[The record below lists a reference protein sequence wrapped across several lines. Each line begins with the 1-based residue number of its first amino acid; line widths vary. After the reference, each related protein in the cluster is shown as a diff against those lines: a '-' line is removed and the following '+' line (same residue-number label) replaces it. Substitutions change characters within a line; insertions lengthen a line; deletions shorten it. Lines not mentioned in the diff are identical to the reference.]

1 MFYESIHWHPSSIRV
16 ACERISAAAVAA
28 GDGEPRCQNGFPTPP
43 PPPVARTEGFANLP
57 PTDGPPTPISSLP
70 PTAAPPAFENKNIN
84 NNNLLPVTSP
94 LREPT
99 LIIWSSQY
107 CSACRNS
114 SPTFRAL
121 EKNTDGWK
129 VVHVE
134 ATSEVLRRY
143 PGHLFALPTYD
154 FLYPEPGTPISA
166 NPLAIEGARVRTV
179 RINSPEA
186 LREVVPSLHI
196 QPSS

>member
-1 MFYESIHWHPSSIRV
+1 MVFRRLPHRPSL
-16 ACERISAAAVAA
+16 APK
-28 GDGEPRCQNGFPTPP
+28 GLPTYHRRTDHRPQYPVCHRPP
-43 PPPVARTEGFANLP
+43 
-57 PTDGPPTPISSLP
+57 
-70 PTAAPPAFENKNIN
+70 
-84 NNNLLPVTSP
+84 LLRPLKTKTLTITTFFTSP

-143 PGHLFALPTYD
+143 PGHLLALPTYD
-154 FLYPEPGTPISA
+154 FLYPEPGTPSSA